1 MKTKHLLLTLLLALM
16 VPMVV
21 HAQTVIYS
29 ENFDSY
35 TVSGTSVV
43 LPTGWTSTTT
53 GTGAVATVMKNVI
66 NNVQAYSAPNFF
78 IMGNAQQLTQNAS
91 VSVVLPTFDMPTN
104 CVKLRFKVKSS
115 RADME
120 NNTLAVRY
128 TYRDF
133 SGNHTETLLT
143 CSGSTTYSEQSVSF
157 NLPTVPSNATI
168 VLVYLGRS
176 GASAQT
182 YWYIDDLIVE
192 NDLQAPTNLTAT
204 NVTGTTATLT
214 WTLNGNGGSA
224 QVWYSTQSDFS
235 NYQTSTTGNL
245 TGLLGYTTYYA
256 KVRARVRS
264 NATSPWYY
272 GPWSDPISFTT
283 QCATPT
289 NLYVYS
295 DPGLGGVVATWEGN
309 ASSYHLEYDNVET
322 FQTAYDGIVYPNGN
336 SYTFTDQQIV
346 PGMKYRFR
354 IKSQC
359 NPSTTSEW
367 SDWVEFTDCLTYM
380 NLPLHANFDYIPTN
394 WSSMPHA
401 DLPGCWTRINSSAD
415 PNYKNYPCV
424 ENNQSLCHSN
434 YYPLGLY
441 NYIRFN
447 IPENGPDQ
455 YLVLPPVDPVN
466 DVTISFWVRSASSET
481 SYSYNIGL
489 MPNNYSTDDFYVKDG
504 YNFGG
509 SNTDYIQNTYTF
521 TAQEMASNGNYIVI
535 WARSSNA
542 ASSFCIDD
550 IDIYPANYHCGEP
563 VNVHAE
569 DISFTSAHIVWE
581 NPVTEGGEWSV
592 RYKKATDEDWIY
604 KYDGG
609 LVSLGCDLDNL
620 ESNTTYT
627 VAVRDNCNDID
638 HSEWVEATF
647 TTLDVIPMPTNL
659 HVLETQTGSSWVGL
673 QWECTPLEG
682 QHEAEQYLLEIS
694 EDGANWHGGMDS
706 IPWRTL
712 ATQCILSPIDL
723 GTHYVRVRA
732 VAAIDGEDQLG
743 NWSEPIMFN
752 IEACNNVVTINT
764 ENPSIAYDFDAGS
777 FLPDCWTV
785 YGDSPYDISVEW
797 GKLNFAVKRNVEA
810 TYIELG
816 RLFFVGNP
824 YIGALVSFDWTI
836 IDPYVAN
843 GTNATV
849 QLQYCY
855 GYPEQSDWMDA
866 GDPVPLF
873 KEPSG
878 AYPVEHYTRVIASEY
893 DQQRFVHLR
902 LKYTITGYQGF
913 ENGYEYSC
921 IIDNLVVAGREACG
935 EPENVHASSI
945 DVNSATVVWDVPAT
959 GTHNWSVRYRVH
971 PEEGQTIE
979 WIELFTGGTDSP
991 EVSLVNLEAG
1001 TTYDIA
1007 VRRNC
1012 NEFDQSDWAEY
1023 TFTTLEE
1030 IPVPTNLSVNGQG
1043 SSWVSLSWNCASAG
1057 SQPEAEQYLLE
1068 ISEDG
1073 ANWHGGMDN
1082 IPWRT
1087 LATQCILSPIDQGT
1101 HYVRVRA
1108 VAAIDGEDQLGNWSE
1123 PIMFNIEACNNV
1135 VTINTG
1141 NPSVAYDFD
1150 DGIFLPDC
1158 WTVYGD
1164 SPYDISVEWGEL
1176 NFAVKR
1182 NVEATYIELG
1192 RLFFVGDPYIGA
1204 LVSFDWTIIDPYF
1217 ANGTNATVQLQYCY
1231 GYPEQSDWMDAGDP
1245 IPLFKVPSGVSP
1257 VEHYTRVIASEYD
1270 QQKFV
1275 HLRLKYTITGYQ
1287 GFETGYEY
1295 SCHIDNLVVEGRE
1308 ACSNPTG
1315 CMYANVTHNGA
1326 RVAWNKVNDAL
1337 NYDIR
1342 YRVASEMDWTVIEG
1356 IEGTVDA
1363 TYSNIL
1369 YYELTHLQPSTT
1381 YEIQVKS
1388 ECSNEWPT
1396 DVVTFTTQANPCA
1409 APVIALA
1416 DGYPKLSGWVQF
1428 EVTQNEGMTSC
1439 QVACKVGD
1447 DDWYAFNIDP
1457 QFVLMSVT
1465 PGTTYQMKVR
1475 GYCENNATWSDWSAT
1490 IEFTIP
1496 AGCVFAGYVS
1506 DHWNN
1511 ASSWLNEIM
1520 PSLSDNV
1527 AIEADVIVPDGCIA
1541 YANSIVF
1548 NSMGSNPMPTLTIA
1562 DGGQVHCNVN
1572 FKATMMKTINAYPA
1586 AEGNRAGYYLISS
1599 PLKNPT
1605 YYANTPSDIAMNL
1618 LTTENGTP
1626 TYDFYKWDYSWNYS
1640 EDGYEWRNYRTSN
1653 YSMNNANSYANG
1665 YLYANKNGTEISFI
1679 GTMRGSGTPYNK
1691 AVNYSGNAQYDFD
1704 GWNLVGNPFTC
1715 NAYLKQGDNY
1725 IPYYKM
1731 NDTGDAIVGVAAG
1744 TPIKPCEGVFV
1755 YCNSYSASVTFTATG
1770 PSSPVGE
1777 APENPVILLPFHTL
1791 DTHQDASMPNTVT
1804 QTLSLSAGV
1813 NWVSFYVET
1822 TLDDLKAALQSA
1834 LNNASGIKIT
1844 SQSNGYT
1851 SWNGSLWR
1859 GSLNSIDVSQ
1869 MYVVEVPTACMFS
1882 LEALPINPAAH
1893 PITIV
1898 NGINWIGFPFSAS
1911 MSVTDAFDEFAENGD
1926 KVSSL
1931 NNGSA
1936 NYQGSWSGGLS
1947 SLQPGQGYKLEV
1959 TTTVPRTF
1967 TFPTGAKKATPFNPM
1982 GK

>member
-16 VPMVV
+16 VPLAV
-21 HAQTVIYS
+21 HAQTVIPYL
-29 ENFDSY
+29 ENFESY
-35 TVSGTSVV
+35 TGVGIGVGVTPTDWTVTPGTNTVCEVIGTSSGKYLRIGRNSVV
-43 LPTGWTSTTT
+43 SSTTRIVTAELPSFSSNLRVLKLTFKLRASHTSGSVLQVGYFNRSGVFQSLQDFLPTNYQGQYTPVTVDYNRSSIAPFSSMVFKYT
-53 GTGAVATVMKNVI
+53 GNT
-66 NNVQAYSAPNFF
+66 
-78 IMGNAQQLTQNAS
+78 
-91 VSVVLPTFDMPTN
+91 
-104 CVKLRFKVKSS
+104 
-115 RADME
+115 ADA
-120 NNTLAVRY
+120 LW
-128 TYRDF
+128 F
-133 SGNHTETLLT
+133 
-143 CSGSTTYSEQSVSF
+143 
-157 NLPTVPSNATI
+157 
-168 VLVYLGRS
+168 
-176 GASAQT
+176 
-182 YWYIDDLIVE
+182 IDDVQVTFSVKDP
-192 NDLQAPTNLTAT
+192 NSLTAT
-204 NVTGTTATLT
+204 NVTGS
-214 WTLNGNGGSA
+214 SA
-224 QVWYSTQSDFS
+224 YLSWSLVGRAEQYQVEYADNANFS
-235 NYQTSTTGNL
+235 NAQSVTASNTSITLSDLSCVTE
-245 TGLLGYTTYYA
+245 YY
-256 KVRARVRS
+256 ARVRS
-264 NATSPWYY
+264 LY
-272 GPWSDPISFTT
+272 GSSALDNLTYSDWSNVVSFTT
-283 QCATPT
+283 SCAVPT
-289 NLYVYS
+289 NVHV
-295 DPGLGGVVATWEGN
+295 DANPAEGVTVSWVGN
-309 ASSYHLEYDNVET
+309 ANSYHIQYENIET
-322 FQTAYDGIVYPNGN
+322 WQSAYHNGLVTTAGN
-336 SYTFTDQQIV
+336 SYTFTGNESVPVV
-346 PGMKYRFR
+346 PGMRYILRVQA
-354 IKSQC
+354 QC
-359 NPSTTSEW
+359 NPSMASEW

-401 DLPGCWTRINSSAD
+401 DLPGCWTRINNSTD
-415 PNYKNYPCV
+415 PNYMNYPLV

-434 YYPLGLY
+434 YYPQGLY

-447 IPENGPDQ
+447 LPANGPDQ

-504 YNFGG
+504 YNLGG
-509 SNTDYIQNTYTF
+509 ANTDYIQNTYTF

-569 DISFTSAHIVWE
+569 DIGLNSASIVWG
-581 NPVTEGGEWSV
+581 NPVSGGGEYGLK
-592 RYKKATDEDWIY
+592 YKKASDDEWTIVTEN
-604 KYDGG
+604 GI
-609 LVSLGCDLDNL
+609 VSLNYDLENL
-620 ESNTTYT
+620 DANTLYD
-627 VAVRDNCNDID
+627 VAVRNNCNDID
-638 HSEWVEATF
+638 HSDWVEATF
-647 TTLDVIPMPTNL
+647 TTLDVIPVPTNL

-694 EDGANWHGGMDS
+694 EDGINWHGGMDN

-764 ENPSIAYDFDAGS
+764 GNPSVAYDFDAGT

-797 GKLNFAVKRNVEA
+797 GELNFAVKRNVEA

-816 RLFFVGNP
+816 RLFFVGAP

-836 IDPYVAN
+836 IDPYFAN

-855 GYPEQSDWMDA
+855 GYPDQDEWQDA

-873 KEPSG
+873 KVPSG
-878 AYPVEHYTRVIASEY
+878 ASPVEHYMRVIAS
-893 DQQRFVHLR
+893 DFGNQRFVHLR

-913 ENGYEYSC
+913 ETGYDYSC
-921 IIDNLVVAGREACG
+921 HIDNLLVAGREVCG

-959 GTHNWSVRYRVH
+959 GTHNWSVRYRAH

-979 WIELFTGGTDSP
+979 WIDLFTGGTDSP

-1043 SSWVSLSWNCASAG
+1043 SSWVSLSWDCASAG

-1087 LATQCILSPIDQGT
+1087 LATQCILSPIDLGT

-1150 DGIFLPDC
+1150 AGTFLPDC

-1192 RLFFVGDPYIGA
+1192 RLFFVGAPYIGA

-1217 ANGTNATVQLQYCY
+1217 ANGTNAMVQLQYCY
-1231 GYPEQSDWMDAGDP
+1231 GYPDQDEWQNAGDP

-1257 VEHYTRVIASEYD
+1257 VEHYTRVIASD
-1270 QQKFV
+1270 FGNQRFV

-1287 GFETGYEY
+1287 GFENGYEY
-1295 SCHIDNLVVEGRE
+1295 SCHIDNLVVAGRE

-1356 IEGTVDA
+1356 VEGTVDA

-1369 YYELTHLQPSTT
+1369 YYQLTNLQPSTN

-1409 APVIALA
+1409 APAIALA

-1439 QVACKVGD
+1439 QVACKEGD
-1447 DDWYAFNIDP
+1447 DDWYAFNYDP

-1496 AGCVFAGYVS
+1496 AGCVFAGYES
-1506 DHWNN
+1506 DHWND
-1511 ASSWLNEIM
+1511 ATSWLNEIM

-1527 AIEADVIVPDGCIA
+1527 AIESDVIVPDGCIA

-1548 NSMGSNPMPTLTIA
+1548 NSRGSNPTPTLTIA

-1586 AEGNRAGYYLISS
+1586 TEGNRAGYYLIAS

-1618 LTTENGTP
+1618 LTTENGSP

-1679 GTMRGSGTPYNK
+1679 GMMRGSGSPYNK
-1691 AVNYSGNAQYDFD
+1691 TVNYSDNAQYDFD

-1715 NAYLKQGDNY
+1715 NAYLMQGDNY

-1755 YCNSYSASVTFTATG
+1755 YCTSYSASVSFTTNG

-1791 DTHQDASMPNTVT
+1791 DTHQDASMPTTVT
-1804 QTLSLSAGV
+1804 QSISLSAGV
-1813 NWVSFYVET
+1813 NWVSFNVEI
-1822 TLDDLKAALQSA
+1822 TLDDVKAALVAAMPVNGVAIAAQNGGRTTYNGGRWRGA
-1834 LNNASGIKIT
+1834 LN
-1844 SQSNGYT
+1844 
-1851 SWNGSLWR
+1851 SL
-1859 GSLNSIDVSQ
+1859 DVSQ
-1869 MYVVEVPTACMFS
+1869 MYKITVPEACEVTVEGM
-1882 LEALPINPAAH
+1882 PIDPAAH
-1893 PITIV
+1893 PVIIR
-1898 NGINWIGFPFSAS
+1898 GGLNWIAFPFMES
-1911 MSVTDAFDEFAENGD
+1911 MTIADAFAGFATNGD
-1926 KVSSL
+1926 QVKSMNDGQTTYNGGRWRGAL
-1931 NNGSA
+1931 NTLVPGKGYIYNSA
-1936 NYQGSWSGGLS
+1936 VNSN
-1947 SLQPGQGYKLEV
+1947 
-1959 TTTVPRTF
+1959 RTF
-1967 TFPTGAKKATPFNPM
+1967 VFPSNAKTSKPAVEPTGK
-1982 GK
+1982 